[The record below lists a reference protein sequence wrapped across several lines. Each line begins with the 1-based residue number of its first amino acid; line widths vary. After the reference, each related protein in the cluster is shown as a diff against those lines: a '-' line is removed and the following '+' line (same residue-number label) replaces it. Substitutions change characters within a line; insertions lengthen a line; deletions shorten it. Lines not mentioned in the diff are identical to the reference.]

1 MTPLGVGTGEKCRCK
16 QGVTVSRV
24 SLYPQLFSRPHN
36 TMIPFGVKSVTAAIS
51 VALTGVTVSG
61 EVCILTRF
69 NGVLE
74 IVEPLLVFLPRNM
87 YLDLLTGIQLS
98 VAHAAVV
105 LQVGGRPERA
115 ERVGDVVRC
124 REVHSMS
131 VRATNNAITR
141 TIAIG
146 RGTTVSL
153 NPR

>member
-1 MTPLGVGTGEKCRCK
+1 
-16 QGVTVSRV
+16 
-24 SLYPQLFSRPHN
+24 
-36 TMIPFGVKSVTAAIS
+36 
-51 VALTGVTVSG
+51 
-61 EVCILTRF
+61 
-69 NGVLE
+69 
-74 IVEPLLVFLPRNM
+74 M
-87 YLDLLTGIQLS
+87 YLDLLTGVQLS

-146 RGTTVSL
+146 SGCHVTVSL
-153 NPR
+153 NPQKETRETKCTSINCDIMLADYKTL